1 MSAIGN
7 VILPGSK
14 VFFDTPA
21 FIYFCEERQP
31 YLEKLTE
38 LFDRNDRG
46 DFQILTSTVTL
57 IEVLTLPL
65 RQGAWQLASEYQ
77 EIISNS
83 PFIFVVPLDVAI
95 ARKAADLRAAYGL
108 QTPDA
113 IQLATAISSGCTAF
127 LTNDQQLSVVKE
139 INVIQLAE

>member
-1 MSAIGN
+1 M
-7 VILPGSK
+7 
-14 VFFDTPA
+14 
-21 FIYFCEERQP
+21 
-31 YLEKLTE
+31 EKLTE